1 MLPSRPLE
9 RGSEPVSAR
18 GRGER
23 GRGEHAQRPSV
34 VLLAAGT
41 SSRFLG
47 TKQLARIGGKT
58 LVDRALDS
66 IPAAEVGD
74 IIVVVGH
81 DAAAVAEAVGKRHGV
96 AIVFNSGY
104 REGMASSIR
113 TGMSA
118 LSTEANAVMIVLAD
132 QPFLTKPLLR
142 RILRAFEA
150 RGSNGIVAAAR
161 GGTVAPPAIFSRKYF
176 GELAELTG
184 DQGAKSVIARHQA
197 DASLVN
203 VRSRHTLADVD
214 TQEDI
219 EAARRLLES

>member
-1 MLPSRPLE
+1 
-9 RGSEPVSAR
+9 VSVR
-18 GRGER
+18 RKGER
-23 GRGEHAQRPSV
+23 GRGEDGPRPSV
-34 VLLAAGT
+34 LLLAAGT

-47 TKQLARIGGKT
+47 TKQLARIAGKT
-58 LVDRALDS
+58 LVESALDR
-66 IPAAEVGD
+66 IPTAEVGD
-74 IIVVVGH
+74 TVVVVGH
-81 DAAAVAEAVGKRHGV
+81 EAAAVTEAIGKRHGV
-96 AIVFNSGY
+96 AIVLNSGY

-118 LSTEANAVMIVLAD
+118 LATDANAVMIVLAD

-161 GGTVAPPAIFSRKYF
+161 AGTVAPPAVFSRKYF
-176 GELAELTG
+176 GELAGLTG
-184 DQGAKSVIARHQA
+184 DQGARSVIVRHQA

-214 TQEDI
+214 TQEDL
-219 EAARRLLES
+219 EAARRLLEP